1 METNSSNLP
10 QAKQSVPDHLT
21 IAIYSGDNYMPN
33 LKSRSFKS
41 QLQKSKAHE
50 KANASSSTIKQ
61 YDNPRRYA
69 VTNVESKTGQGE
81 GTYLEQGNH
90 NLQWG

>member
-10 QAKQSVPDHLT
+10 LAKQSVPDHLT
-21 IAIYSGDNYMPN
+21 IAIYSADNYPPN
-33 LKSRSFKS
+33 LKSRSFRS
-41 QLQKSKAHE
+41 QLQKTKAHE

-69 VTNVESKTGQGE
+69 VTKTGQGE

>member
-33 LKSRSFKS
+33 LKSRFFKS

-69 VTNVESKTGQGE
+69 VTKTGQGV